1 MEFKIGEGKSF
12 VNEYGTG
19 LISTAVNDGPFFFVQ
34 SAYPPHKTL
43 GTCDIS
49 DFCYDFISYAYHI
62 WTDPIFLTRTP
73 DVTMT
78 PL

>member
-12 VNEYGTG
+12 VNEYGMG

-43 GTCDIS
+43 DTCDIS
-49 DFCYDFISYAYHI
+49 DFKTSFTHIEVYIQVPKISLGYWLLAG
-62 WTDPIFLTRTP
+62 TNCC
-73 DVTMT
+73 
-78 PL
+78 